1 MINEY
6 HHNHN
11 LITDHLT
18 GCRNRQNSFVVR
30 LCGVVSCCQVSHSCH
45 PVDGDG
51 GSDGG
56 DGDDG
61 GGDGGDGDD
70 DGDID
75 CHDDNVES
83 FPVVKSFS
91 L

>member
-45 PVDGDG
+45 PGDGDD
-51 GSDGG
+51 DG
-56 DGDDG
+56 GDDG
-61 GGDGGDGDD
+61 GGDGDGGDD
-70 DGDID
+70 DGDGG
-75 CHDDNVES
+75 DDDEQGHG
-83 FPVVKSFS
+83 
-91 L
+91 